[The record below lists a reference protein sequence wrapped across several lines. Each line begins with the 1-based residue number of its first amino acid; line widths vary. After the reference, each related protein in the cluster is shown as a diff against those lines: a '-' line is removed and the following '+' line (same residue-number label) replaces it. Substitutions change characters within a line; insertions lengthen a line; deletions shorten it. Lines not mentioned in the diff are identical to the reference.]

1 MRLKRAPP
9 DTDDYATI
17 RCDGVNEVTINDLS
31 EISVRV
37 IEFTNFLTG
46 NLVSISASPIFLT
59 VYKREIQDDLTLI
72 DLPGQ
77 SFVDSR

>member
-1 MRLKRAPP
+1 LRLKRAPT
-9 DTDDYATI
+9 DTEDYATI
-17 RCDGVNEVTINDLS
+17 RCHGVNEVTINDLS
-31 EISVRV
+31 EISARV
-37 IEFTNFLTG
+37 VEFTNFLTG

-77 SFVDSR
+77 GSVDSR